1 MLGMPAGDI
10 NVYSSK
16 DSKCPS
22 CGGKLVFDP
31 VGQVLKCGF
40 CGNTYTPEKLELL
53 NLLPEIDK
61 GAAGEKED
69 DKCAIVCDN
78 CGAEL
83 ITDKNTSATCCSFCG
98 SPARKLR
105 RFSAEHARM
114 RSRASLGAQEM
125 CGVMRQFWKTM
136 SSA

>member
-1 MLGMPAGDI
+1 MEYGRLTMLGMPAEDMNI
-10 NVYSSK
+10 YSSK

-61 GAAGEKED
+61 GAAGENED

-83 ITDKNTSATCCSFCG
+83 IRTPLQHAAHSAALPRSLPGDLQSNSDRITLS
-98 SPARKLR
+98 
-105 RFSAEHARM
+105 
-114 RSRASLGAQEM
+114 RSR
-125 CGVMRQFWKTM
+125 
-136 SSA
+136 